1 MYAVNDKSEAF
12 IFQLPVKTAAQ
23 LITVLLTWISMHMND
38 VSIKESF
45 FQSVDLN
52 ELHLKEVSSV
62 NWDNSNQE
70 NLVNGQQTTVGK
82 ILNDHGFEYELLEV
96 E

>member
-1 MYAVNDKSEAF
+1 MYAVNHNSEAF
-12 IFQLPVKTAAQ
+12 IFQLPVRTAAQ
-23 LITVLLTWISMHMND
+23 LITVLLTWISMHMNA

-45 FQSVDLN
+45 FQSIDVN
-52 ELHLKEVSSV
+52 ELHLKEGSSF
-62 NWDNSNQE
+62 NWDISHQQ
-70 NLVNGQQTTVGK
+70 NLVSGQQTTVGK